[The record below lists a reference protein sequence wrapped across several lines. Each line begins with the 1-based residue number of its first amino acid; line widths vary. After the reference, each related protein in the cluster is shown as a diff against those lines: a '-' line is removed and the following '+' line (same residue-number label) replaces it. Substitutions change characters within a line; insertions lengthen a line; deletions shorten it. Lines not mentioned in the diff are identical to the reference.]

1 MTPKQ
6 EFDSVPDRTRDQMR
20 DQRPSDGLNAWL
32 LGSSVTSL
40 ASAVYLIRDAKVPAS
55 HIHIIE
61 TRSTPE
67 DALSITGDSVTGYD
81 HRAAC
86 MPSLSDDCIEDLLTS
101 VSSAPSSAKT
111 IKEKVGKSNKGPAPI
126 GIFIQ
131 CDRDLEMIDAS
142 SFSVG
147 LKTRAQLAVF
157 MLKPEKSLT
166 RKKINNFFEGR
177 FFTSRFWALWSTTFC
192 PWHSAIEFRRCL
204 RRYFHDFRSLCAF
217 TALDRCRYNPHEDVI
232 GPLTRFLQNEGV
244 DFRFNSKVTN
254 LKINTGHD
262 PRVVSALKYTQDGTE
277 SIVSV
282 SSRDIVIVSPGS
294 VMSGSTRGTNSAPPS
309 LELLDAE
316 DNLDGNWSLWLGI
329 CPSLGDPYNFCTRVS
344 ESRLESFTVTIK
356 GVNFFDFLK
365 HFKEMPEKEAESSA
379 LISLRHSNWFLSVY
393 IPRQPLFTRQ
403 SNDAHVFWGYGMLP
417 EQEGNFVKKPM
428 VRCSGREIMI
438 ELLQHLNVPLEPIL
452 DDSIIIPRL
461 MPRLTA
467 PMLSRVSSD
476 RPAIIPKKFDNLA
489 VVGQFVEL
497 PNETSATMDY
507 SVRGAKSAVYQLM
520 RL

>member
-1 MTPKQ
+1 MQAPSASDWKSGHSWL
-6 EFDSVPDRTRDQMR
+6 FSCWN
-20 DQRPSDGLNAWL
+20 QRKAWL
-32 LGSSVTSL
+32 GRKSTISLREGFLPANSGLFGLPRTVT
-40 ASAVYLIRDAKVPAS
+40 
-55 HIHIIE
+55 
-61 TRSTPE
+61 
-67 DALSITGDSVTGYD
+67 
-81 HRAAC
+81 
-86 MPSLSDDCIEDLLTS
+86 DLT
-101 VSSAPSSAKT
+101 
-111 IKEKVGKSNKGPAPI
+111 EQMN
-126 GIFIQ
+126 GIA
-131 CDRDLEMIDAS
+131 DLELNKR
-142 SFSVG
+142 FS
-147 LKTRAQLAVF
+147 
-157 MLKPEKSLT
+157 
-166 RKKINNFFEGR
+166 
-177 FFTSRFWALWSTTFC
+177 FC

-217 TALDRCRYNPHEDVI
+217 NALDRCRYIPYEDII

-244 DFRFNSKVTN
+244 DLRFNSKVTN
-254 LKINTGHD
+254 LKINPGHD
-262 PRVVSALKYTQDGTE
+262 PRAVSAFKYTQDGTTE
-277 SIVSV
+277 SIVNV

-356 GVNFFDFLK
+356 GINFLNFLK
-365 HFKEMPEKEAESSA
+365 HFKEMSKKEAGPSA

-393 IPRQPLFTRQ
+393 LPRQPLFTRQ
-403 SNDAHVFWGYGMLP
+403 SNDVNVFWGYGMLP

-452 DDSIIIPRL
+452 DDSIVIPRL
-461 MPRLTA
+461 TPRLTA
-467 PMLSRVSSD
+467 PLLSRSGSD
-476 RPAIIPKKFDNLA
+476 RSVIIPEKFDNLA
-489 VVGQFVEL
+489 AIGQFVEL

-520 RL
+520 RLWEEPRE

>member
-1 MTPKQ
+1 MRGGFLPAN
-6 EFDSVPDRTRDQMR
+6 SGLSGLPRT
-20 DQRPSDGLNAWL
+20 
-32 LGSSVTSL
+32 
-40 ASAVYLIRDAKVPAS
+40 
-55 HIHIIE
+55 
-61 TRSTPE
+61 
-67 DALSITGDSVTGYD
+67 
-81 HRAAC
+81 
-86 MPSLSDDCIEDLLTS
+86 LSDLTEQLNDI
-101 VSSAPSSAKT
+101 A
-111 IKEKVGKSNKGPAPI
+111 
-126 GIFIQ
+126 
-131 CDRDLEMIDAS
+131 DLELNK
-142 SFSVG
+142 SFS
-147 LKTRAQLAVF
+147 
-157 MLKPEKSLT
+157 
-166 RKKINNFFEGR
+166 
-177 FFTSRFWALWSTTFC
+177 FC

-204 RRYFHDFRSLCAF
+204 RRHFHEFRSLCAF
-217 TALDRCRYNPHEDVI
+217 TALDRCRYNPYEDAI

-254 LKINTGHD
+254 LKTNPGHD
-262 PRVVSALKYTQDGTE
+262 PRVVSAFKYTQDGTG
-277 SIVSV
+277 SIVNV

-329 CPSLGDPYNFCTRVS
+329 WPSLGDPYNFCTRVS

-356 GVNFFDFLK
+356 GINFLNFLK
-365 HFKEMPEKEAESSA
+365 HFQGMPKNEAGPSA

-393 IPRQPLFTRQ
+393 LPRQPLFTRQ
-403 SNDAHVFWGYGMLP
+403 SNDVNVFWGYGMLP

-452 DDSIIIPRL
+452 DDSIVIPRL
-461 MPRLTA
+461 TPRLTA
-467 PMLSRVSSD
+467 PLLSRSRSD
-476 RPAIIPKKFDNLA
+476 RPVIISEKFDNVA